1 MDYYYQ
7 DGEKSELLRT
17 CDALKD
23 HRTEI
28 AAFFAE
34 HSDGRERG
42 DFIKSFFNNTYVE
55 MILSNGQRAGY
66 RAWDDVLTLW
76 RGAYLSRERE
86 VFMRWPTVADS
97 IYGMIL
103 LDQWLAPDERPLPS
117 EAEQISFIEQ
127 AEAEKASAF
136 TIPQEAIDYILCGGS
151 GVSQGKYRIL
161 EQF

>member
-103 LDQWLAPDERPLPS
+103 HYRTHWLWR
-117 EAEQISFIEQ
+117 
-127 AEAEKASAF
+127 ASCNR
-136 TIPQEAIDYILCGGS
+136 T
-151 GVSQGKYRIL
+151 
-161 EQF
+161 